1 MKYSFDRNTMV
12 GNLKTVDELRAFL
25 KFVENKI
32 FWCRCDAEWAFW
44 RKKGNAC
51 MKKLERLEKR

>member
-1 MKYSFDRNTMV
+1 MNGFGRNTMV
-12 GNLKTVDELRAFL
+12 GKLNTVDELRAFL

-44 RKKGNAC
+44 SKKWKAC
-51 MKKLERLEKR
+51 AKKLERLKNR